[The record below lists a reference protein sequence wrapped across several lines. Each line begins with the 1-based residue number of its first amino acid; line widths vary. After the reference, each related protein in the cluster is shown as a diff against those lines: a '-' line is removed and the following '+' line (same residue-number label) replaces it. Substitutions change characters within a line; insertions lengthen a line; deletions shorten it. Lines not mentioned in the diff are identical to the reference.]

1 MKNIHYTLSI
11 LLFTVISFSFATGEK
26 SNYQGIDKIT
36 HNWHKLVHHK
46 TKLMRAECKNEQ
58 EFITVVEKEGK
69 YFLTHTTATSKA
81 EYEILSSISRTEN
94 KEDILELEL
103 LNTNTQVQKHAKV
116 KVSMSQS
123 IWFGLTS
130 NTSTDV
136 FIQDEIKQHFE
147 PKKGDCK

>member
-1 MKNIHYTLSI
+1 MKTLNYTLSI
-11 LLFTVISFSFATGEK
+11 FLFTLASFSFATGEP
-26 SNYQGIDKIT
+26 SNYSGIEKIT

-58 EFITVVEKEGK
+58 EFITVVQKEGK
-69 YFLTHTTATSKA
+69 YYLTHTTATSKA
-81 EYEILSSISRTEN
+81 EYEILSSTSRMEN

-103 LNTNTQVQKHAKV
+103 LNTTTNIQKHAKV
-116 KVSMSQS
+116 KLAMSQS

-136 FIQDEIKQHFE
+136 FVQDEVKQHFE